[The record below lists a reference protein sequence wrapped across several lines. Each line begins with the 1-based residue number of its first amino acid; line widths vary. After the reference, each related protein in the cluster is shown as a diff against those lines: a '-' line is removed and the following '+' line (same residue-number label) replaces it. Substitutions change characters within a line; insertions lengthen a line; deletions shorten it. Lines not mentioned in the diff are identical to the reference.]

1 MKVYGYKYD
10 EYLEKRKSIQLERC
24 VIRDYIYIIE
34 CSGLYLKNKRFV
46 SMLDIEN
53 YSYVGKM
60 LGIDVYIESI
70 LLKGL

>member
-34 CSGLYLKNKRFV
+34 CSGLYLENKRFV

>member
-1 MKVYGYKYD
+1 MKIYGYEYD

-24 VIRDYIYIIE
+24 VIRDYIYMIE
-34 CSGLYLKNKRFV
+34 CSGLYLENKRFV

>member
-1 MKVYGYKYD
+1 MKIYGYEYD

-34 CSGLYLKNKRFV
+34 CSGLYLENKRFV